1 MKTSLYFA
9 AASGSAAGAAAALGL
24 RRSTSLGLREALRMS
39 SRLTDLVRKRAIGR
53 AAARVQGPEAFNAL
67 ASRAQRSGIACF
79 SCQRSSL
86 GSIQPEHSSDT
97 ESNESH
103 SRSNL
108 RSPRTREGYGVR
120 YGRVRVIVL

>member
-67 ASRAQRSGIACF
+67 ASRAQRSGIDMLL
-79 SCQRSSL
+79 QL
-86 GSIQPEHSSDT
+86 PKV
-97 ESNESH
+97 ES
-103 SRSNL
+103 
-108 RSPRTREGYGVR
+108 
-120 YGRVRVIVL
+120 RVYPA

>member
-67 ASRAQRSGIACF
+67 ASRAQRSGIDMLQLPKVE
-79 SCQRSSL
+79 SR

-120 YGRVRVIVL
+120 YGRVIVL

>member
-1 MKTSLYFA
+1 MNDGLLLKGLASSGTPPPPPPRFAPAAGDAMKTSLYFA

-67 ASRAQRSGIACF
+67 ASRAQRSGIDMLL
-79 SCQRSSL
+79 QL
-86 GSIQPEHSSDT
+86 PKV
-97 ESNESH
+97 ES
-103 SRSNL
+103 
-108 RSPRTREGYGVR
+108 
-120 YGRVRVIVL
+120 RVYPA